1 VAAGGASH
9 APAANVIGVAAL
21 SPASELPAI
30 IDAVKDEP
38 VGKIL
43 GSYVMAAYSA
53 TYPDVEFDE
62 YVGPGA
68 RTLARETAGR
78 CLSGPEALLSVGSA
92 FGTEPWFSRN
102 PADGPSGARLAENIP
117 PGPIE
122 APLMIGQGL
131 TDPLSY
137 PPRKP
142 QPPGC
147 RRIEG

>member
-68 RTLARETAGR
+68 PHRPLVVPAAQRQYVERMCDAGQRLEHRTYAGFDHVGVVIETDSPLVPG
-78 CLSGPEALLSVGSA
+78 LL
-92 FGTEPWFSRN
+92 PWTQDRL
-102 PADGPSGARLAENIP
+102 DG
-117 PGPIE
+117 
-122 APLMIGQGL
+122 
-131 TDPLSY
+131 
-137 PPRKP
+137 KP